1 MDALLDSISVDQR
14 SEHPEFGA
22 GDIVRVH
29 QRVIEGEKERIQ
41 IFEGVCL
48 RRQGNGMS
56 ATFTVRKI
64 SAGGIGVERIYP
76 LYSPRIAQIEC
87 LRRGKV
93 RRANIS
99 YLRGL
104 RGRAARIS
112 EKR

>member
-1 MDALLDSISVDQR
+1 MASLIDSITADQR
-14 SEHPEFGA
+14 KELPDFSA
-22 GDIVRVH
+22 GDTVRVH

-41 IFEGVCL
+41 VFEGVCM
-48 RRQGNGMS
+48 QKKGNGMS

-76 LYSPRIAQIEC
+76 LNSPRIAKIEC
-87 LRRGKV
+87 SRRGKV
-93 RRANIS
+93 RRANIN

-112 EKR
+112 EQR

>member
-1 MDALLDSISVDQR
+1 MASLIDSITADQR
-14 SEHPEFGA
+14 KELPDFSA
-22 GDIVRVH
+22 GDTVRVH

-41 IFEGVCL
+41 VFEGVCM
-48 RRQGNGMS
+48 QKKGNGMS

-76 LYSPRIAQIEC
+76 LKSPRIAKIEC
-87 LRRGKV
+87 SRRGKV
-93 RRANIS
+93 RRANIN

-112 EKR
+112 EQR

>member
-1 MDALLDSISVDQR
+1 
-14 SEHPEFGA
+14 
-22 GDIVRVH
+22 
-29 QRVIEGEKERIQ
+29 VIEGEKERIQ
-41 IFEGVCL
+41 IFEGVCM